1 MNITL
6 TENAAKQIA
15 AQVARRGKGL
25 GLRVGVK
32 KVGCSGFGYTFD
44 YADDIRPDDRVVE
57 AHGAKLVVGAESAAF
72 LDGARL
78 DFIREGFKQV
88 FRFDNPN
95 VEASCGCGE
104 SFSFK
109 SREEGLA
116 EAGADGAR

>member
-6 TENAAKQIA
+6 TENAALQIKSQLA
-15 AQVARRGKGL
+15 KRGKGL

-32 KVGCSGFGYTFD
+32 KVGCSGFAYTFD
-44 YADDIRPDDRVVE
+44 YADDVGAADHVVE
-57 AHGAKLVVGAESAAF
+57 AHGARLVIGADNISF

-78 DFIREGFKQV
+78 DFVREGFKQV

-95 VEASCGCGE
+95 VDSKCGCGE

-109 SREEGLA
+109 SREERLA
-116 EAGADGAR
+116 DAGADGPR

>member
-1 MNITL
+1 MTVTL
-6 TENAAKQIA
+6 TDNAARQINSQIA
-15 AQVARRGKGL
+15 KRGKGL

-32 KVGCSGFGYTFD
+32 KVGCSGFAYTFD
-44 YADDIRPDDRVVE
+44 YADDIAPTDHVVE
-57 AHGAKLVVGAESAAF
+57 AHGARLVVAGDTLAF

-95 VEASCGCGE
+95 VDSSCGCGE

-109 SREEGLA
+109 SREEGQI
-116 EAGADGAR
+116 EAGADSPR